1 MVSKITSNLETPME
15 LSVKEWCSK
24 TCSIANPTYH
34 LFGIVMH
41 SGMTSCSGHYQAY
54 VKVTTP
60 TNADV
65 NNNKGQPIHPD
76 NKHHVNDGHAHRNMV
91 SSGEF
96 DWSQMPASEVNRT
109 SDGCDTLASDS
120 KLLENMEM
128 TNPENDINALQS
140 PAGKGTTTCMSGI
153 SRYFQRS
160 RKHSVKETNE
170 QLEQNGDLPTAGKKQ
185 THHITPTHSL
195 KKIQSFGYQGEKSNR
210 SAIRQL
216 NFQENRQDNKFQNT
230 VTIKESSNSVE
241 QSLQLKKSQ
250 WIHFDDAEVVILE
263 ESDLTA
269 MLSSAESSFTSPYL
283 LFYKLAEQ

>member
-1 MVSKITSNLETPME
+1 ME

-24 TCSIANPTYH
+24 TCSVSNPTYH

-65 NNNKGQPIHPD
+65 NNNKGQRIHSD
-76 NKHHVNDGHAHRNMV
+76 NKHHVNDGHLTRNME
-91 SSGEF
+91 SSVEYK
-96 DWSQMPASEVNRT
+96 WSQMPASEVNRT
-109 SDGCDTLASDS
+109 SDSCDTLASDS
-120 KLLENMEM
+120 KLLQNMEI

-153 SRYFQRS
+153 SRYFQRP

-170 QLEQNGDLPTAGKKQ
+170 QLDQNGNLPAGGKKQ
-185 THHITPTHSL
+185 NHHVTSTHSL
-195 KKIQSFGYQGEKSNR
+195 KKIQSFGYQGGKSNR

-216 NFQENRQDNKFQNT
+216 NFQEDKQDNKFQNT
-230 VTIKESSNSVE
+230 VSIKESSNSVE
-241 QSLQLKKSQ
+241 QSLQLEKFE
-250 WIHFDDAEVVILE
+250 WIHFDDAEVMILE

>member
-1 MVSKITSNLETPME
+1 
-15 LSVKEWCSK
+15 
-24 TCSIANPTYH
+24 
-34 LFGIVMH
+34 MH

-60 TNADV
+60 LNADV

-76 NKHHVNDGHAHRNMV
+76 NKHHVNDGHVHRNMV

-195 KKIQSFGYQGEKSNR
+195 KKIQSFGYRGEKSNR

-241 QSLQLKKSQ
+241 QSLQLEKSQ